1 MSSALLESIPT
12 HQMETFSDALDLC
25 YTTSGDENAES
36 AEKQEGAAH
45 TIFFFCFFFVCTSR
59 LHRLRF
65 IHPAI
70 FNKPASSPA
79 LGVTGRLGVYPSC
92 LWVKAG
98 LHPGQASSSLHG
110 QMAIRTRTHT
120 YDHFTVPNMPD

>member
-45 TIFFFCFFFVCTSR
+45 TDATPVFFF
-59 LHRLRF
+59 
-65 IHPAI
+65 
-70 FNKPASSPA
+70 
-79 LGVTGRLGVYPSC
+79 
-92 LWVKAG
+92 
-98 LHPGQASSSLHG
+98 
-110 QMAIRTRTHT
+110 
-120 YDHFTVPNMPD
+120 